1 MHKIIVKGIKKIPK
15 ILVIVIV
22 SALLLLAL
30 TFILLGN
37 SAVQNRIARE
47 AAKQLAVKL
56 NTKVSIGNVNY
67 EFFNTFSFENL
78 YVEDQQQDTLLFV
91 EKAYADFNFWQFFNG
106 KFLFDKVQL
115 DRFKANLVIDTTGRS
130 NLDFVI
136 KAFQRPK
143 KQTSSNVEFNFK
155 EIKIADSRFSFTN
168 LMHSARNDTTL
179 FDGNRMRFY
188 HINAHIGIDHLY
200 GDSLAARIESLSLF
214 EKSGLHL
221 KNINTSVFGWK
232 TGFRMPKV
240 NIELPRSALVMDSVK
255 MSYDS
260 ISYLKDIANKVRWQA
275 NIHPSSIYLPDLAPL
290 FPNFKNVTN
299 SVRLQSKIRGA
310 ISGFSLKG
318 LEVRYG
324 NSLELRTDLDLNG
337 IPNIEETFIVA
348 DIKSFQVN
356 KNEAQDLIA
365 KIMGHPFVLP
375 KELGRLGNVKY
386 RGNISGFFSNL
397 VAYGN
402 INTDVGSLETD
413 ILLQFENNLRDL
425 KYNGSITT
433 QDFNI
438 SKLLASNALGKASFQ
453 INTKGSKL
461 FNKPFQGTVKGD
473 IGQFF
478 LNKYNY
484 QNIMLDGSYDGGGF
498 DGELNINDPN
508 LQANFNGVVDLS
520 KKLPV
525 FNFEL
530 NVSQADVNA
539 LHLTDKYKNSIL
551 SFYGNTNMVGN
562 SLDNVNGYLALN
574 NIIFINGDKS
584 LEFNE
589 IRFDSEI
596 GEGKSKFIITSDL
609 GGGTVEGDFKYST
622 LPQTLRAL
630 VENYIPALSGKGSP
644 NKNVKGG
651 NNFLNINLTLSDT
664 KHLSEA
670 LELPFII
677 EGKTTIRGTIDDIN
691 QRVELNA
698 QTPFVSFGKN
708 KIQNIDISLNNK
720 DRKLSLEGSAG
731 FYFKKDLVN
740 VDLAATAANDSL
752 YTQVAWQNSDSI
764 NYAGELQAVTKFQ
777 KIEDLTSAQVNIL
790 PTQLVISDSIW
801 DLKASTIDI
810 NPDTTFLVHNFK
822 IQNRNQYLILN
833 GLVSKQHTDTLQAD
847 MNDLQV
853 GYLLDLLNFD
863 AISIQGKS
871 TGNVNLYSVLHQ
883 PIFEANL
890 NVKEVNLNHT
900 YVGDAV
906 LHSRWNRENEA
917 IEAGGTFLDK
927 SGKPL
932 ILADGMYSL
941 AQDSLDFRFTTDK
954 VNLAFL
960 KPYLSSIA
968 SNVQGIATG
977 QVRMYGHTH
986 NLGFE
991 GSALARDAQ
1000 VTIDY
1005 LKTTYSFSDTIYLT
1019 RKSISFK
1026 DITIYD
1032 EDKNTAKV
1040 DGSVTHNGSFKN
1052 MKFDVKVRTDNLLAL
1067 NTKAQDNDFFY
1078 GKAYAA
1084 GNIHIY
1090 GDDSNIY
1097 FNINA
1102 SSRPNTKFYLTI
1114 GGAETAKTNDFVT
1127 FINKNEQKEEKQK
1140 LKTDTDN
1147 GSSHIFLNMEL
1158 DITPDAEIQLIIDPK
1173 SGDRITGHGSGNLR
1187 LSFDHNNDLRLYGG
1201 YTIERGDYVF
1211 TLQNLLRKEFKIEQG
1226 SSLTWSGDPRH
1237 AKLDI
1242 RAIHSVT
1249 ASLRDLMDEN
1259 LTASLSR
1266 TSVPVNVILHITD
1279 DLMQPV
1285 IKFDIDLPSSDET
1298 LKIQLKNTMNTEDMM
1313 NRQAAYL
1320 LLFGKFYTPEYA
1332 KTANLAG
1339 NNTMSLFSSA
1349 ALGTVLGQFNSIL
1362 SRSLNNFSVGFNVR
1376 GSGFYGNEF
1385 SSQEY
1390 EVPVYFQPN
1399 NRLIINGNFGYRND
1413 NLLKNNKFIGDVDI
1427 EYLLTDN
1434 GKLRLKAFNHTVDRY
1449 TLRSAQF
1456 IQGVGIRYKET
1467 FNSWDELWNYYWK
1480 KYNRQKNETP
1490 KNEKDSIQ

>member
-1 MHKIIVKGIKKIPK
+1 MYKIIAKDIKKIPK

-22 SALLLLAL
+22 SIFLLLAL
-30 TFILLGN
+30 MFILLNNN
-37 SAVQNRIARE
+37 SVQNRIARE
-47 AAKQLAVKL
+47 AAKQLSAKL
-56 NTKVSIGNVNY
+56 NTKVSIGKVNY

-78 YVEDQQQDTLLFV
+78 YVEDQQRDTLLFV

-106 KFLFDKVQL
+106 KFLFNKVQL
-115 DRFKANLVIDTTGRS
+115 DRFKANLVIDPNGKS
-130 NLDFVI
+130 NIDFVI
-136 KAFQRPK
+136 KAFQSPK

-155 EIKIADSRFSFTN
+155 EIKIADSRFNFTN
-168 LMHSARNDTTL
+168 LMHEAREDSTL

-188 HINAHIGIDHLY
+188 HINASIGIDHLH
-200 GDSLAARIESLSLF
+200 GDSLAARIQSLSLY

-221 KNINTSVFGWK
+221 KNVYTSVYGWK
-232 TGFRMPKV
+232 HGFNMPRL
-240 NIELPRSALVMDSVK
+240 NIELPRSALVMDSVQ

-260 ISYLKDIANKVRWQA
+260 ISYLKDIANKVRWRA
-275 NIHPSSIYLPDLAPL
+275 DIHPSSIHLADLAPFFHNL
-290 FPNFKNVTN
+290 KNVTTP
-299 SVRLQSKIRGA
+299 VRLQGKVRGA
-310 ISGFSLKG
+310 IAGFSLKG
-318 LEVRYG
+318 LEVKYG
-324 NSLELRTDLDLNG
+324 NSLTLKTDLDLNG
-337 IPNIEETFIVA
+337 IPNLEETFIAA
-348 DIKSFQVN
+348 DIKNFQVN

-365 KIMGHPFVLP
+365 KMLNQPFILP

-386 RGNISGFFSNL
+386 NGNISGFFSNL

-402 INTDVGSLETD
+402 INTDVGNLKTD
-413 ILLQFENNLRDL
+413 ILLQFENSLRDL
-425 KYNGSITT
+425 HYNGTITT
-433 QDFNI
+433 SNFDLG
-438 SKLLASNALGKASFQ
+438 KLLASKDLGKAAFK
-453 INTKGSKL
+453 INTKGAKL
-461 FNKPFQGTVKGD
+461 FNKPFKGTVKGD
-473 IGQFF
+473 VAEIY

-484 QNIMLDGSYDGGGF
+484 QSITLDGSYDGNGF
-498 DGELNINDPN
+498 DGELNIDDPN

-530 NVSQADVNA
+530 NVDHADVHA
-539 LHLTDKYKNSIL
+539 LRLSDKYKNSAL
-551 SFYGNTNMVGN
+551 SFNGNTNMVGN
-562 SLDNVNGYLALN
+562 SLDNLNGYLALN
-574 NIIFINGDKS
+574 NIIFKNSDKT
-584 LEFNE
+584 LELNE
-589 IRFDSEI
+589 VRFESEMSDS
-596 GEGKSKFIITSDL
+596 KSRFIVTSDL
-609 GGGTVEGDFKYST
+609 GRGIFDGNFKYST
-622 LPQTLRAL
+622 LPQTVRAL

-644 NKNVKGG
+644 NKSVTGG
-651 NNFLNINLTLSDT
+651 NNFLNIDLTLSDT
-664 KHLSEA
+664 KQISDV
-670 LELPFII
+670 LELPF
-677 EGKTTIRGTIDDIN
+677 TIDGNTTVKGYIDDN
-691 QRVELNA
+691 RQRVELNA
-698 QTPFVSFGKN
+698 RTPFVSFGKN

-720 DRKLSLEGSAG
+720 DRKLTLEGSAG
-731 FYFKKDLVN
+731 FFFKKDLVN
-740 VDLAATAANDSL
+740 LNLKATAANDSL

-764 NYAGELQAVTKFQ
+764 NYAGELQAVTKFH
-777 KIEDLTSAQVNIL
+777 KIEDLTSAQISIL

-801 DLKASTIDI
+801 DIKASKIDV
-810 NPDTTFLVHNFK
+810 NPDTTFLVHNLK
-822 IQNRNQYLILN
+822 IQNRNQYLNLN

-853 GYLLDLLNFD
+853 GYILDLLNFD
-863 AISIQGKS
+863 AISIKGKS
-871 TGNVNLYSVLHQ
+871 TGKVNLYGVLNK
-883 PIFEANL
+883 PVFEANL
-890 NVKEVNLNHT
+890 SVKEVNLNHT
-900 YVGDAV
+900 YVGDAA
-906 LHSRWNRENEA
+906 LHSRWNRDNES

-941 AQDSLDFRFTTDK
+941 AHDSLDFRFTTDK

-977 QVRMYGHTH
+977 QVRMYGNTH
-986 NLGFE
+986 NIGFE
-991 GSALARDAQ
+991 GSALAQDAQ

-1005 LKTTYSFSDTIYLT
+1005 LKTTYSFSDTVYLT

-1032 EDKNTAKV
+1032 EDKNTGKV
-1040 DGSVTHNGSFKN
+1040 NGWLKHNGSFKD
-1052 MKFDVKVRTDNLLAL
+1052 MKFDVKVKTDNLLAL
-1067 NTKAQDNDFFY
+1067 NTKSQDNDFFY

-1097 FNINA
+1097 FDINA
-1102 SSRPNTKFYLTI
+1102 SSRPNTKFYLAI
-1114 GGAETAKTNDFVT
+1114 GGAETAKANDFIT
-1127 FINKNEQKEEKQK
+1127 FINKNEHKKEEI
-1140 LKTDTDN
+1140 KTEKKN

-1158 DITPDAEIQLIIDPK
+1158 DINPDAEIQLIVDPRA
-1173 SGDRITGHGSGNLR
+1173 GDRITGHGNGNLR
-1187 LSFDHNNDLRLYGG
+1187 LTFDPNNDLRLYGG
-1201 YTIERGDYVF
+1201 YTIDKGDYVF
-1211 TLQNLLRKEFKIEQG
+1211 TFQNLIRKEFKIEQG
-1226 SSLTWSGDPRH
+1226 SNLTWSGDPRH

-1266 TSVPVNVILHITD
+1266 TSVPVNVILNITD
-1279 DLMQPV
+1279 DLMKPA
-1285 IKFDIDLPSSDET
+1285 IKFDIDLPSSDES
-1298 LKIQLKNTMNTEDMM
+1298 LKIQIKNAMNTEDMM

-1332 KTANLAG
+1332 KTANTTG
-1339 NNTMSLFSSA
+1339 NNTMSLVSSA

-1362 SRSLNNFSVGFNVR
+1362 SKSLSNFSLGFNMR

-1390 EVPVYFQPN
+1390 EVPVFFQPN

-1413 NLLKNNKFIGDVDI
+1413 NLIKNNKFIGDVDI
-1427 EYLLTDN
+1427 EYLLTNN

-1456 IQGVGIRYKET
+1456 IQGVGIMYKET
-1467 FNSWDELWNYYWK
+1467 FNSWEELWHYYWK
-1480 KYNRQKNETP
+1480 KYNKQKNETQ
-1490 KNEKDSIQ
+1490 KNEKDSIK